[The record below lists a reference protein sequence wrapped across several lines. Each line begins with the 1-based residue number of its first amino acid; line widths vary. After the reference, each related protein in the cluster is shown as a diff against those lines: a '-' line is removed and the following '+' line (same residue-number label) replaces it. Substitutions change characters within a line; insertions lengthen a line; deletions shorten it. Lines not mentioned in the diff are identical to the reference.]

1 MNCPPHT
8 PSLDSKISYSE
19 NRHKNVQKST
29 YFNLI
34 IGCTLSVVLCI
45 VLLIVSI
52 LNVMWI
58 HMNECEQSIKTDSIK
73 NQNDNY
79 YIMLPVHAYNGTVVT
94 KTSVPYNKVLTAE
107 STVFLL
113 KLVGILAI
121 CSTNSLR
128 VDDLIIRVVMGFIIF
143 FLTRYV
149 GVLNRHLHW
158 CSGMYYIV

>member
-1 MNCPPHT
+1 
-8 PSLDSKISYSE
+8 
-19 NRHKNVQKST
+19 
-29 YFNLI
+29 
-34 IGCTLSVVLCI
+34 
-45 VLLIVSI
+45 
-52 LNVMWI
+52 
-58 HMNECEQSIKTDSIK
+58 MNECEQSIKTDSIK

-149 GVLNRHLHW
+149 GVLNRHLH
-158 CSGMYYIV
+158 